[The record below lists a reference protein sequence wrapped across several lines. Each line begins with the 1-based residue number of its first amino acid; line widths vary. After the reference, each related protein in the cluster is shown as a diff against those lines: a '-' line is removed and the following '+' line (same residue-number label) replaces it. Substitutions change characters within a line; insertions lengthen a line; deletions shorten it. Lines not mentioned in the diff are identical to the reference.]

1 MRPLEKFCH
10 AHGGMTKFGHRYRGA
25 CRACNSSNKTTLSIM
40 EGTTGA
46 LLLKCF
52 KDGCDPE
59 AIAGSVG
66 LRLEDLF
73 PERLTAHHVAAPRR
87 RGLLSANEALDLLR
101 FEAELTAVAAGN
113 LAAGVV
119 LADRDRQKLLQAHNR
134 IEALYSEIQT

>member
-1 MRPLEKFCH
+1 
-10 AHGGMTKFGHRYRGA
+10 
-25 CRACNSSNKTTLSIM
+25 M

-52 KDGCDPE
+52 KGGCDPE

-87 RGLLSANEALDLLR
+87 CGLLSANEALDLLR

-119 LADRDRQKLLQAHNR
+119 LADRDRQRLLQAHNR
-134 IEALYSEIQT
+134 IELLYSEIQS